1 MDSITRNH
9 IFMENIDLIN
19 RTLRLH
25 RFLLYA
31 LHLELDDVYQEL
43 AITALQAID
52 SYDAGAAT
60 LSPSTSGRSF
70 SMKF

>member
-31 LHLELDDVYQEL
+31 LHLELEDV
-43 AITALQAID
+43 
-52 SYDAGAAT
+52 
-60 LSPSTSGRSF
+60 
-70 SMKF
+70 